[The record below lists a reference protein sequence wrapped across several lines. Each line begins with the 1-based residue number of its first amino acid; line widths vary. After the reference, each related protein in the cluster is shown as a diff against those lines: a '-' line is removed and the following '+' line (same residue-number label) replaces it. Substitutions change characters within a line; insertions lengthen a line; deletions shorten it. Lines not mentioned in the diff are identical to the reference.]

1 MRNPGRNC
9 SARRFGDLKLNR
21 PTGFL
26 LKNQCSGC
34 HALAVADVAHPKA
47 HQVESP
53 QFAVDS
59 KIEQCEVPTTTCNLK
74 GNTNRPNL
82 FEFER
87 RLLAHELAFIP
98 RYVTGGF
105 GNFHDRLLFL
115 GEPLV
120 CAPIQSTEANEQLWM
135 DSREPANI
143 SYSLS
148 PIALRFAVIRTAGY
162 P

>member
-1 MRNPGRNC
+1 MRDPGRNC

-47 HQVESP
+47 HQVASP

-74 GNTNRPNL
+74 ANTNRPNL

-120 CAPIQSTEANEQLWM
+120 CAPIQSTGANEQLWM
-135 DSREPANI
+135 DSREPAKTGN
-143 SYSLS
+143 STPRNAF
-148 PIALRFAVIRTAGY
+148 PIAVIRKSSY
-162 P
+162 